1 MYHVMTTDYYVMV
14 SIWFAH
20 SATVGSRDI
29 IMKYAQFKCNGC
41 SRKTE
46 FLWLEQLDT
55 PDGFKAYQCM
65 DCGCVGV
72 KNIAEALDIP
82 DSKLDRCKQCGGWQF
97 LGTGCHTCALIGAK

>member
-1 MYHVMTTDYYVMV
+1 MYPVMTTDYYMMV

-29 IMKYAQFKCNGC
+29 TMKYAQFKCNGC

-97 LGTGCHTCALIGAK
+97 LGSGCHTCALIGAK

>member
-1 MYHVMTTDYYVMV
+1 MYPVMTTDYYMMV

>member
-1 MYHVMTTDYYVMV
+1 MYLVMTTDYYMMV

-29 IMKYAQFKCNGC
+29 TMKYAQFKCNGC
-41 SRKTE
+41 IRKTE

>member
-1 MYHVMTTDYYVMV
+1 MYLVMTTDYYMMV

-20 SATVGSRDI
+20 SATAGSRDI

-82 DSKLDRCKQCGGWQF
+82 DSKLYRCKQCGGWQF

>member
-1 MYHVMTTDYYVMV
+1 MMV

-20 SATVGSRDI
+20 SATAGSRDI
-29 IMKYAQFKCNGC
+29 TMKYAQFKCNGC

-72 KNIAEALDIP
+72 KNITEALDVKDKDI
-82 DSKLDRCKQCGGWQF
+82 SRCNECGMWKFISVECQ
-97 LGTGCHTCALIGAK
+97 TCALIGAK

>member
-1 MYHVMTTDYYVMV
+1 MYPVMTTDYYMMV

-29 IMKYAQFKCNGC
+29 TMKYAQFKCNGC

>member
-1 MYHVMTTDYYVMV
+1 MV
-14 SIWFAH
+14 SIWFVAN
-20 SATVGSRDI
+20 AIVGNKEFT
-29 IMKYAQFKCNGC
+29 IMHTQFKCNGC

-46 FLWLEQLDT
+46 FLWLDQLDM

-82 DSKLDRCKQCGGWQF
+82 DSDISRCDKCGSWKF
-97 LGTGCHTCALIGAK
+97 ITVVCHTCQLIGAK